1 MRSTDG
7 PRTRS
12 AVTAARGLLRT
23 FKAMERTPR
32 LHVHAGRLGRGVE
45 GRGSVEGAEEGCQ
58 ETAIWEQGQER
69 TSWQQLRGAKQK
81 PLDWTREERKCWRK

>member
-1 MRSTDG
+1 MYAVSGHRRTGPPQNFQGDG
-7 PRTRS
+7 ANTK
-12 AVTAARGLLRT
+12 AARACGQ
-23 FKAMERTPR
+23 
-32 LHVHAGRLGRGVE
+32 AG